1 MKKYQDND
9 AVELIKD
16 LKYHLK
22 RHTEKFYNQTPMS
35 LANLDT
41 HLKDVVIET
50 LNITSIEFGNFG
62 LEIWRPCMSEVQ
74 SYRLLNL
81 IRQALFLG
89 KFCIFLLF
97 GNFHF
102 FRALTNAT
110 QHRTINIS
118 CSLRSSV
125 LVSFVPFILFGGR
138 GKTLL
143 TNDF

>member
-1 MKKYQDND
+1 MKKYQDNN

-41 HLKDVVIET
+41 HVKEVVIET

-81 IRQALFLG
+81 IRQALFLH
-89 KFCIFLLF
+89 IL
-97 GNFHF
+97 
-102 FRALTNAT
+102 
-110 QHRTINIS
+110 
-118 CSLRSSV
+118 CSLEI
-125 LVSFVPFILFGGR
+125 SFLFAPLLWVYRR
-138 GKTLL
+138 G
-143 TNDF
+143 